1 MGERMQNV
9 LIMVSALGC
18 GVIAGV
24 FFAFSSFIMG
34 ALGKLPPTE
43 GISAMQSINIVVIN
57 PLFMGVLFGTAALSR
72 RKFDVVHA
80 QTAKARDWSQLVLK
94 AHEQDAEPPPSEDEI
109 VEQVR
114 RDREARYRETYGRG
128 A

>member
-1 MGERMQNV
+1 MVQRISTDNVDDRLSRLADRVRDTHEAIVVEERGEPIAVVITAADYASLERMKSQ
-9 LIMVSALGC
+9 
-18 GVIAGV
+18 
-24 FFAFSSFIMG
+24 
-34 ALGKLPPTE
+34 
-43 GISAMQSINIVVIN
+43 
-57 PLFMGVLFGTAALSR
+57 AA
-72 RKFDVVHA
+72 K
-80 QTAKARDWSQLVLK
+80 TRDWSQLVMK